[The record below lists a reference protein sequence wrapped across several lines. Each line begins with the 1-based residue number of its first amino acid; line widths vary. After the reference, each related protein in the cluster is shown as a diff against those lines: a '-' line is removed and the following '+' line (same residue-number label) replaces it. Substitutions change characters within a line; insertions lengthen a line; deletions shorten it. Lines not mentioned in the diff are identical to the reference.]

1 MLVLDHLRTAACIIH
16 FYSYLFVSF
25 FVCFLVC
32 FYFGL
37 FFKRKKSSSSEQ
49 NTANN
54 MINHTWLVSIKP
66 SNGYVHQRLSC
77 TTETFQVNYLKL
89 LSYDVKSLQKKK
101 PKKTKQNEVNKSK
114 VLTIQFRVT
123 WNVESFFRSCACS
136 FIWVPMSFLIIF
148 LHINVCPI

>member
-25 FVCFLVC
+25 LFVFWFVFILVCFL
-32 FYFGL
+32 
-37 FFKRKKSSSSEQ
+37 KERKAHPQ
-49 NTANN
+49 NK
-54 MINHTWLVSIKP
+54 ILLIIWLITLDWYPLNRVTDMYTNDFP
-66 SNGYVHQRLSC
+66 AQRRLS
-77 TTETFQVNYLKL
+77 
-89 LSYDVKSLQKKK
+89 KSTIWSCLVMTSSLCKKK
-101 PKKTKQNEVNKSK
+101 PKKNKQNEVNKSK